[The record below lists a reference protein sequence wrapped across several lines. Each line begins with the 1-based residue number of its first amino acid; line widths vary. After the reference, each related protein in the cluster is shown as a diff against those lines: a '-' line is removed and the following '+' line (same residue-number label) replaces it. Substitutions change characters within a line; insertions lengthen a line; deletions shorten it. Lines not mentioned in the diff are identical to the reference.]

1 MANKK
6 RRRRPQ
12 RPAGSAQGGR
22 NAPAGEAR
30 SAPAGRPQQQQRPR
44 ADRQARKEQAR
55 AQRDAALRAQR
66 RRETIR
72 RFLASAVVAV
82 VVVGVFLYLTR
93 VGGPRPFPAAASQ
106 AASAAGCSGIQTP
119 ADSAPGGQHLASGAS
134 TTYPSEPAT
143 SGLHDPSPL
152 PADPAVYTEM
162 PPETRLVH
170 NLEHGFVNMYYRASG
185 DGALAS
191 DVVDALTSYAQNP
204 ETGHVLLTPHTSLP
218 SGTALALTYWNRILT
233 CPSGVTAEQAR
244 TIASGFV
251 EAFECSNVAPEASNC

>member
-12 RPAGSAQGGR
+12 RPAGSAQGR
-22 NAPAGEAR
+22 KAPAGGAG
-30 SAPAGRPQQQQRPR
+30 SAPAAEQQQRPR

-55 AQRDAALRAQR
+55 AQREAALRAQR

-72 RFLASAVVAV
+72 RFVASAVVAV
-82 VVVGVFLYLTR
+82 VVVAVFLYLTR

-119 ADSAPGGQHLASGAS
+119 AGSAPGGQHLASGAS

-152 PADPAVYTEM
+152 PADPPVYTEM

-170 NLEHGFVNMYYRASG
+170 NLEHGFVNIYYRASG

-191 DVVDALTSYAQNP
+191 DVVDALMSYAQNP